1 MTNTKHT
8 TPQIPVKDIY
18 SVRDAAIL
26 LGTTKDRVRED
37 KASLGMVAQ
46 EMEASRASGAKGDTP
61 PSPVTLL
68 LALLRFVA

>member
-1 MTNTKHT
+1 M
-8 TPQIPVKDIY
+8 
-18 SVRDAAIL
+18 SVRQ
-26 LGTTKDRVRED
+26 ED
-37 KASLGMVAQ
+37 KASLGRVAQ